1 MPPPRIAEMWI
12 QMGNIWAVMFKLLE
26 PPSTP
31 DADADCATI
40 SASDVA
46 ADHPVTA
53 SYLEMRI
60 TTALEIQRSRGCT
73 LANT

>member
-26 PPSTP
+26 PPSTL

-46 ADHPVTA
+46 ADPPKTA
-53 SYLEMRI
+53 SSVEVRTLTAI
-60 TTALEIQRSRGCT
+60 TIQ
-73 LANT
+73 